1 MDLKTVEL
9 EILKI
14 NEDFI
19 TFLDKVNQ
27 EADDRVEALLRD
39 LNLKVDDKSTFVK
52 SLESNLIK
60 ADEVFKSKIREFASQ
75 LDNLTKNN
83 KELKYDLE
91 EAAVELEKQK
101 TEELKPFLLQQKKK
115 RTELTHKITAQKK
128 ELGFLH
134 KDNNSKLI
142 EEEKN
147 YKNREVELARRMGI
161 DLDRLNEANVKQYS
175 DIEKS
180 ILELEDVKLIKEA
193 QKQINSIRLVGIKE
207 NLAIKNKYALQNYE
221 NSLDFKRFQEKIVL
235 DNSILTEE
243 FKQRVKTLEYEKELL
258 EDEEALKLLNK
269 DFDNELKLKEF
280 ERENELDQCDF
291 EKENASNINN
301 VNKDVL
307 NTKKDEHK
315 YLYESVDK
323 VYIEVYNF
331 DKVQLTEFIMGDNNL
346 LAADKKVTETLISYL
361 RNYILSYKELLITSA
376 EDYSNRRKYILNS
389 FINLLCSSKFEEIY
403 NCNSNYQD
411 LIKEIS
417 PALEEYLNLV
427 NNSFTKFTN
436 IVKALM
442 KNLEEN
448 LNLTMITLKN
458 YWQENDMIHNAFF
471 NHVSKQLDDSY
482 KNRDLKLKNLH
493 NSNDT
498 KVTNTANQQNSEYNS
513 ILEEIKEKTNKIV
526 NDYNIKKKDILLKIE
541 NYKKDL
547 NLKQDKDKR
556 DLSKYIKQSKLK
568 ISNFKKVYAEN
579 IANHEKVEHD
589 IYKEVIKQNK
599 IEYKNRLESINTK

>member
-27 EADDRVEALLRD
+27 DADDKVESLLRD
-39 LNLKVDDKSTFVK
+39 LSLKVDEKSTFVK

-60 ADEVFKSKIREFASQ
+60 SDEEFKSKIREFASQ
-75 LDNLTKNN
+75 LDNLTKN
-83 KELKYDLE
+83 KRALKYDLE

-115 RTELTHKITAQKK
+115 KTELTHKITAQKK

-147 YKNREVELARRMGI
+147 FKNREVELSRRMGI

-180 ILELEDVKLIKEA
+180 ILEIEDVKFIREA

-221 NSLDFKRFQEKIVL
+221 NSLDFKKYQEKIIL

-243 FKQRVKTLEYEKELL
+243 FKQRVKTLEYEKEFL
-258 EDEEALKLLNK
+258 EDEEALKVVIK

-280 ERENELDQCDF
+280 ERENELDQCEF
-291 EKENASNINN
+291 EKENATNINN
-301 VNKDVL
+301 INQDVL
-307 NTKKDEHK
+307 VVRKDEHK
-315 YLYESVDK
+315 YLFESVDK
-323 VYIEVYNF
+323 VYSEIYNF
-331 DKVQLTEFIMGDNNL
+331 DKVQVTEFIMGDNNL

-376 EDYSNRRKYILNS
+376 EDFSNRRKYILNS
-389 FINLLCSSKFEEIY
+389 FINFLCSSKLEEIY
-403 NCNSNYQD
+403 SSNSNYQE
-411 LIKEIS
+411 LIKEIA
-417 PALEEYLNLV
+417 PTLEEYLHLV
-427 NNSFTKFTN
+427 NNSFIKFSN
-436 IVKALM
+436 IVKTLM

-458 YWQENDMIHNAFF
+458 YWQENDTIHNAFF
-471 NHVSKQLDDSY
+471 NHILRQLDDGY
-482 KNRDLKLKNLH
+482 KNRDLKLRNLH

-498 KVTNTANQQNSEYNS
+498 KATNTANLQNGDYNKL
-513 ILEEIKEKTNKIV
+513 LEEIKEKTNKIV
-526 NDYNIKKKDILLKIE
+526 NDYNISKRDILLKVE
-541 NYKKDL
+541 NYKRDL
-547 NLKQDKDKR
+547 KLKQDKDKK
-556 DLSKYIKQSKLK
+556 DLSKYIKQSKFK
-568 ISNFKKVYAEN
+568 ISNFKKVYSEN
-579 IANHEKVEHD
+579 IANHEKVEHNL
-589 IYKEVIKQNK
+589 YKEVIKQNK
-599 IEYKNRLESINTK
+599 IEYKNRLESIHTK